1 MNMKLTEA
9 LKKLETG
16 AFLGG
21 IAEYRSSCAET
32 IKYQDKKT
40 GRMAEMAML
49 RHNIEVGDVA
59 VAINERTT
67 DDFKADAYKSPF
79 KKGQKVLVCLQSMET
94 DKGLVRAR
102 GTLHAIEG

>member
-1 MNMKLTEA
+1 MKLTDA
-9 LKKLETG
+9 LKNIENGK
-16 AFLGG
+16 FLGG
-21 IAEYRSSCAET
+21 IAEYRSSVAET

-40 GRMAEMAML
+40 GRMQEMAML

-59 VAINERTT
+59 VAINERTA
-67 DDFKADAYKSPF
+67 DDFKAADYKSPY

-102 GTLHAIEG
+102 GTLTAIEG

>member
-1 MNMKLTEA
+1 MKLADA
-9 LKKLETG
+9 LKQIENGK
-16 AFLGG
+16 FLGG
-21 IAEYRSSCAET
+21 LAEYRSSNAEI

-59 VAINERTT
+59 VAINERTE
-67 DDFKADAYKSPF
+67 DGFKVETYKPPY
-79 KKGQKVLVCLQSMET
+79 KKGQKVLVVLQSMET
-94 DKGLVRAR
+94 DKGLIRAR